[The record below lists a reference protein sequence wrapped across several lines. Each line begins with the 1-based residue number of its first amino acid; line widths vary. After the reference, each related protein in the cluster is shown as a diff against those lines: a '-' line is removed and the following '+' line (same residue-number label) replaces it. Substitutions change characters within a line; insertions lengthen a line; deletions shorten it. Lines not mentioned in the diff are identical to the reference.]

1 MMLGEL
7 LAQARRSAR
16 LLDASLRAEIERA
29 GEAPDA
35 FARVAVAEFERFASD
50 EDWAT
55 LVSRIRR
62 AQDPGAACLEA
73 MVRWQLGG
81 WLPPEDPRGQHGRTA

>member
-7 LAQARRSAR
+7 LAQARRSAG
-16 LLDASLRAEIERA
+16 LLDDALRAEIERA

-35 FARVAVAEFERFASD
+35 FARVAVTEFERFASD

-55 LVSRIRR
+55 LMSRIRR
-62 AQDPGAACLEA
+62 ADDPGAACLDT

-81 WLPPEDPRGQHGRTA
+81 ALPAEDPRAHDGRPR